1 MSYRG
6 LHLAEIKITDLTS
19 ATNVT
24 QAPVMG
30 WGADFL
36 KKSKESEAQASAAA
50 AAAIEEAQGAAK
62 GRGLRTINSIG
73 VGSD

>member
-1 MSYRG
+1 M
-6 LHLAEIKITDLTS
+6 LITDLTS
-19 ATNVT
+19 AINMA

-50 AAAIEEAQGAAK
+50 AAAIEDAQGAAK
-62 GRGLRTINSIG
+62 GRGLRTINGIR
-73 VGSD
+73 VGRD

>member
-1 MSYRG
+1 METSN
-6 LHLAEIKITDLTS
+6 LTA
-19 ATNVT
+19 ATNMA

-36 KKSKESEAQASAAA
+36 KKTKESEAEASAAA

-62 GRGLRTINSIG
+62 GRGLRTINGMRVSRA
-73 VGSD
+73 